1 MDDKPVFLRNEK
13 KLLNMIEIIKLAIKK
28 MVILFRKKKKILIIG
43 NNLKIQ

>member
-1 MDDKPVFLRNEK
+1 MDDKLVFLRNEK

-43 NNLKIQ
+43 NNLKI